1 MGSLAEA
8 FLPKHAAKL
17 SKKFKTMF
25 IETLILY
32 VVITITRLSKTTK
45 MFQNPQ
51 NLDVTGLQES
61 QVQDRLWKRIFLFHI
76 SSIF

>member
-17 SKKFKTMF
+17 SKKFKTLF

-32 VVITITRLSKTTK
+32 VVMQKTR
-45 MFQNPQ
+45 
-51 NLDVTGLQES
+51 
-61 QVQDRLWKRIFLFHI
+61 R
-76 SSIF
+76 